1 MDASPPPPQVKGMA
15 SVLPLVVV
23 IVSGIVYHLAQ
34 KVSAAPK
41 PWPMLAVAYGAAF
54 AITAVLAFTS
64 ADVSRWSGRDR
75 TAGLLI
81 GLAALGIE
89 AGFFF
94 IYRSGWPLASASVI
108 ANVAVTVILAVVGIL
123 VFGERLTAFRGVG
136 IVMAA
141 TGAALIARS

>member
-1 MDASPPPPQVKGMA
+1 MPGAI
-15 SVLPLVVV
+15 PLVIV

-34 KVSAAPK
+34 KISVSAK
-41 PWPMLAVAYGAAF
+41 PWTMLAVAYGAAF
-54 AITAVLAFTS
+54 AVTAVLAFTS
-64 ADVSRWSGRDR
+64 TDVTRWNERER

-108 ANVAVTVILAVVGIL
+108 ANVAVTVVLAVVGII

-136 IVMAA
+136 ILLAA
-141 TGAALIARS
+141 AGAALIARS

>member
-1 MDASPPPPQVKGMA
+1 MP
-15 SVLPLVVV
+15 SVLPLVIVV
-23 IVSGIVYHLAQ
+23 VSGIVYHLAQ
-34 KVSAAPK
+34 KVSDAAK

-64 ADVSRWSGRDR
+64 TDVSRWNGRER

-81 GLAALGIE
+81 GVAALGIE

-108 ANVAVTVILAVVGIL
+108 TNVAVTVILAVVGIL

-136 IVMAA
+136 IALAA

>member
-1 MDASPPPPQVKGMA
+1 MPA
-15 SVLPLVVV
+15 VLPLVIV
-23 IVSGIVYHLAQ
+23 IASGIVYHLAQ
-34 KVSAAPK
+34 KVSDAPR
-41 PWPMLAVAYGAAF
+41 PWSMLAVAYGAAF

-64 ADVSRWSGRDR
+64 SGADVARWSPRER
-75 TAGLLI
+75 AAGLLI

-108 ANVAVTVILAVVGIL
+108 TNVVVTVILAVVGVV

-136 IVMAA
+136 IVLASV
-141 TGAALIARS
+141 GAALIARP

>member
-1 MDASPPPPQVKGMA
+1 MPGFI
-15 SVLPLVVV
+15 PLVVV
-23 IVSGIVYHLAQ
+23 IASGIVYHVAQ
-34 KVSAAPK
+34 KISDAPK

-54 AITAVLAFTS
+54 AISSVLAFTS
-64 ADVSRWSGRDR
+64 TDVTRWNERERS
-75 TAGLLI
+75 AGLLI

-108 ANVAVTVILAVVGIL
+108 TNVAVTVILAIVGIV
-123 VFGERLTAFRGVG
+123 VFGERMTAFRGVG
-136 IVMAA
+136 ILLAA

>member
-1 MDASPPPPQVKGMA
+1 MPA
-15 SVLPLVVV
+15 VLPLVIV

-34 KVSAAPK
+34 KVSSAAQ

-54 AITAVLAFTS
+54 AITAVLAV
-64 ADVSRWSGRDR
+64 VSHDDARWNTGRER
-75 TAGLLI
+75 AAGLLI

-108 ANVAVTVILAVVGIL
+108 ANVSVTVILAVVGIL
-123 VFGERLTAFRGVG
+123 VFGERLTAFRGTG
-136 IVMAA
+136 IALAA
-141 TGAALIARS
+141 AGAALIARG